1 MADSM
6 TPGNRL
12 YIYRLLSEKLGYGK
26 QVTIERA
33 EEVLTADDVQAADV
47 GFDSARAMLESK
59 HFQGSAR
66 VEVFKKGRI
75 LVTMLRNAELDAQL
89 LEAQKAEEEKAAAK
103 AAQAAKPAGKQAKGA
118 GKGAKGGKN
127 QWAGVK
133 ATVKPSK
140 PGEQRRKLEAKAAK
154 AAAEAQAK
162 LEAEQRAEREAR
174 EAAERAEAERIA
186 REEAERIA
194 RETAERE
201 AREAEERARQEAEA
215 RKAAQRA
222 REEARQ
228 RALDEQ
234 RARVTTPIAELKTG
248 LRVTYDPVGEL
259 PFAAASKTAAAKPGT
274 HKKAETD
281 KKGAGKK
288 GKAAAA
294 KAQKP
299 AEMPSSPSSHTQR
312 MCEDV
317 LASGAKRGVTRR
329 RTHAAAV
336 EAAPAPAPAV
346 ATMPGGNEWL
356 MPTYEEAASYVPA
369 EALAA
374 QAPAIQETVANP
386 DMFSIEDTP
395 SNGVAAV
402 AGAEA
407 PRADIAP
414 AQTSSLQAAS
424 PDSASN
430 QVAPAQAAVSNLE
443 SFQVA
448 PVLAAS
454 YDSATS
460 QLAATQA
467 ALSASASN
475 QAVAAHAT
483 LSNPV
488 VNQAPV
494 QVASPHSAA
503 TQAALTQATLSAS
516 ATNQAAP
523 VQVTQQPAPISEP
536 VAQPCTPQQTPA
548 ASVSASQASRQ
559 PAFAG
564 HAPAAHAA
572 TSFSPNPDRQ
582 VPTPEVL
589 ADYPQ
594 SISRD
599 VFCPTAILSTLSRI
613 LPVQVDLMAVL
624 DEDWSAARAMGTVCG
639 SRSRA
644 VFPLRYLRED
654 GSQPVELTLK
664 RTGKPGLNMRWA
676 VALVDGDDGTGDM
689 HETASLEGLPVA
701 DQGAWSDL
709 GTPSPRGSQAADPI
723 REFATFASISTWD
736 TMLGDLARM
745 VAPERWSYPRTEVA
759 PSAAGATR
767 YGILREY
774 LVVTF
779 HRVRAQ
785 GKLGTSSA
793 GDFAAFNTGLAT
805 PSGDDV
811 FACFEP
817 CRVNT
822 PWRFAGFALA
832 GSGDL
837 GRRITSELECIPQAA
852 TYLTSLDDVV
862 PQPDARVALDF
873 HTLLDDCLG
882 RLPRG
887 FLRDALADMEG
898 PCGMLDRMGDTS
910 LPVAQRT
917 EAQVR
922 LARFITGTP
931 AVYRRLTRALDD
943 AVDVAISACR
953 RNYRLAVPVFDP
965 AADAMKLLLP
975 LCLVNDRQAD
985 VALVVQRQPSG
996 IWQGTRFVSLPRAYV
1011 SARVVSAEQPQWLTF
1026 ENVLG

>member
-47 GFDSARAMLESK
+47 GFDSTRTMLESK

-103 AAQAAKPAGKQAKGA
+103 AAQASKPAGKQAKSA
-118 GKGAKGGKN
+118 GKGAKGSKN

-174 EAAERAEAERIA
+174 EAAEHAEAERIA

-215 RKAAQRA
+215 REAAQRA

-259 PFAAASKTAAAKPGT
+259 PFAAASKTAAAKPGS
-274 HKKAETD
+274 HKKTEAD
-281 KKGAGKK
+281 KKGKVV
-288 GKAAAA
+288 AA
-294 KAQKP
+294 KTQKP
-299 AEMPSSPSSHTQR
+299 AEMPPSPSSHTQR

-336 EAAPAPAPAV
+336 EAAPSPTPTV
-346 ATMPGGNEWL
+346 ATMPADDEWL
-356 MPTYEEAASYVPA
+356 MPTYEEAASYAPA

-374 QAPAIQETVANP
+374 QASTIQETVANP
-386 DMFSIEDTP
+386 DVFSIKDAP

-402 AGAEA
+402 AGTEA
-407 PRADIAP
+407 PRAYIAP
-414 AQTSSLQAAS
+414 AQTSSLQAVS

-430 QVAPAQAAVSNLE
+430 QVAPAQTAVSNLE

-454 YDSATS
+454 YDSATG
-460 QLAATQA
+460 QLVAAQA
-467 ALSASASN
+467 ALSDSASN
-475 QAVAAHAT
+475 QASTAQAA
-483 LSNPV
+483 LSD
-488 VNQAPV
+488 
-494 QVASPHSAA
+494 SAD
-503 TQAALTQATLSAS
+503 TQAAPTQM
-516 ATNQAAP
+516 
-523 VQVTQQPAPISEP
+523 TQQPAPISTP
-536 VAQPCTPQQTPA
+536 VAQSCMPQQTPA
-548 ASVSASQASRQ
+548 ASISAPQAARQ

-564 HAPAAHAA
+564 HSLATHVAA
-572 TSFSPNPDRQ
+572 TFSPNPDRQ

-613 LPVQVDLMAVL
+613 LPIQVDLMAVL

-709 GTPSPRGSQAADPI
+709 GTPSPAGSQAVDPI
-723 REFATFASISTWD
+723 REFATFATISSWD
-736 TMLGDLARM
+736 AVLGDLARM
-745 VAPERWSYPRTEVA
+745 VAPERWSYPGTEVT

-852 TYLTSLDDVV
+852 TYLTSLDDVA

-943 AVDVAISACR
+943 AVDAAIAACR

-1011 SARVVSAEQPQWLTF
+1011 SARVVCTEQPSWLAF

>member
-1 MADSM
+1 M

-33 EEVLTADDVQAADV
+33 EEVLAADDVQAADV
-47 GFDSARAMLESK
+47 GFDSARTMLESK

-215 RKAAQRA
+215 REAAQRA

-234 RARVTTPIAELKTG
+234 RARVTTPIAELKGG
-248 LRVTYDPVGEL
+248 LRVTYDPIGEL
-259 PFAAASKTAAAKPGT
+259 PFAAASKTTAARPGS
-274 HKKAETD
+274 HKKTEAD

-288 GKAAAA
+288 GKVAAA
-294 KAQKP
+294 KTQKP
-299 AEMPSSPSSHTQR
+299 AEMPASPSSHTQR

-336 EAAPAPAPAV
+336 EAAPAPAIP
-346 ATMPGGNEWL
+346 TMPADDDWL
-356 MPTYEEAASYVPA
+356 MPTYEEAASYAPA

-374 QAPAIQETVANP
+374 QASAIQETVANP
-386 DMFSIEDTP
+386 DVFSIEDAP

-402 AGAEA
+402 AGTEA
-407 PRADIAP
+407 PRADITP

-424 PDSASN
+424 FDSASN
-430 QVAPAQAAVSNLE
+430 QVAPVQAA
-443 SFQVA
+443 
-448 PVLAAS
+448 P
-454 YDSATS
+454 YDSATG
-460 QLAATQA
+460 QLVAAQA

-494 QVASPHSAA
+494 QVASPHSTA
-503 TQAALTQATLSAS
+503 TQVALAQATLSAS
-516 ATNQAAP
+516 ATNQTAP
-523 VQVTQQPAPISEP
+523 AQMTQQPAPISTP
-536 VAQPCTPQQTPA
+536 VAQPCTPQQPPA

-564 HAPAAHAA
+564 HTPAAHAA
-572 TSFSPNPDRQ
+572 MAFSPNPDRQ

-736 TMLGDLARM
+736 AMLGDLARM
-745 VAPERWSYPRTEVA
+745 VAPERWSYPGTEVT

-785 GKLGTSSA
+785 GKLGTSPA

-862 PQPDARVALDF
+862 PQPDTRVALDF

-943 AVDVAISACR
+943 AVDAAIAACR

>member
-26 QVTIERA
+26 QATIERA

-47 GFDSARAMLESK
+47 GFDSTRTMLESK

-103 AAQAAKPAGKQAKGA
+103 AAQASKPAGKQAKGA
-118 GKGAKGGKN
+118 GKGAKGSKN

-194 RETAERE
+194 REEAERE
-201 AREAEERARQEAEA
+201 AREAEERARQEAE
-215 RKAAQRA
+215 A

-259 PFAAASKTAAAKPGT
+259 PFAAASKTAAAKPGS
-274 HKKAETD
+274 HKKTEAD

-288 GKAAAA
+288 GKVAAA
-294 KAQKP
+294 KTQKP
-299 AEMPSSPSSHTQR
+299 AEIPSSPSSHTQR

-336 EAAPAPAPAV
+336 EAAPSPAPTV
-346 ATMPGGNEWL
+346 ATMPADDEWL
-356 MPTYEEAASYVPA
+356 MPTYEEAASYAPA

-374 QAPAIQETVANP
+374 QASTIQETVANP
-386 DMFSIEDTP
+386 DVFSIKDAP
-395 SNGVAAV
+395 SNGVAAF
-402 AGAEA
+402 AGTEA
-407 PRADIAP
+407 PRAYIAP

-430 QVAPAQAAVSNLE
+430 QVAPAQTALSD
-443 SFQVA
+443 
-448 PVLAAS
+448 LA
-454 YDSATS
+454 D
-460 QLAATQA
+460 TQA
-467 ALSASASN
+467 A
-475 QAVAAHAT
+475 
-483 LSNPV
+483 P
-488 VNQAPV
+488 
-494 QVASPHSAA
+494 
-503 TQAALTQATLSAS
+503 TQM
-516 ATNQAAP
+516 
-523 VQVTQQPAPISEP
+523 TQQHAPISTP
-536 VAQPCTPQQTPA
+536 VAQSCMPQQTPA
-548 ASVSASQASRQ
+548 ASISAPQAARQ

-564 HAPAAHAA
+564 HSPAAHAA
-572 TSFSPNPDRQ
+572 ATFSPNPDRQ

-613 LPVQVDLMAVL
+613 LPIQVDLMAVL

-709 GTPSPRGSQAADPI
+709 GTPSPAGSQAVDPI
-723 REFATFASISTWD
+723 REFATFATISSWD
-736 TMLGDLARM
+736 AVLGDLARM
-745 VAPERWSYPRTEVA
+745 VAPERWSYPGTEVT

-943 AVDVAISACR
+943 AVDAAIAACR

-1011 SARVVSAEQPQWLTF
+1011 SARVVCTEQPSWLAF

>member
-47 GFDSARAMLESK
+47 GFDSTRTMLESK

-103 AAQAAKPAGKQAKGA
+103 AAQASKPAGKQAKGA
-118 GKGAKGGKN
+118 GKGAKGSKN

-215 RKAAQRA
+215 REAAQRA

-228 RALDEQ
+228 HALDEQ
-234 RARVTTPIAELKTG
+234 RARVTTPIAELKGG

-259 PFAAASKTAAAKPGT
+259 PFAAASKTAAAKPGS
-274 HKKAETD
+274 HKKTEAD

-288 GKAAAA
+288 GKVAAA
-294 KAQKP
+294 KTQKP
-299 AEMPSSPSSHTQR
+299 AEMPSSPSPHTQR

-336 EAAPAPAPAV
+336 EAAPSPAPTV
-346 ATMPGGNEWL
+346 ATMPADDEWP
-356 MPTYEEAASYVPA
+356 MPTYEEAASYAPA

-374 QAPAIQETVANP
+374 QASTIQETVANP
-386 DMFSIEDTP
+386 DVFSIKDAP

-402 AGAEA
+402 AGTEA
-407 PRADIAP
+407 PRAYIAP

-430 QVAPAQAAVSNLE
+430 QVAPAQTAVSNLE

-454 YDSATS
+454 YDSATG
-460 QLAATQA
+460 QLVATQA
-467 ALSASASN
+467 ASPASAFN
-475 QAVAAHAT
+475 QASTAQAA
-483 LSNPV
+483 LSDSADT
-488 VNQAPV
+488 QA
-494 QVASPHSAA
+494 AA
-503 TQAALTQATLSAS
+503 TQM
-516 ATNQAAP
+516 
-523 VQVTQQPAPISEP
+523 TQQPAPISTP
-536 VAQPCTPQQTPA
+536 VAQSCMPQQTPA
-548 ASVSASQASRQ
+548 ASISAPQAARQ

-564 HAPAAHAA
+564 HSPAAHAA
-572 TSFSPNPDRQ
+572 ASFSPNPDRQ

-613 LPVQVDLMAVL
+613 LPIQVDLMAVL

-709 GTPSPRGSQAADPI
+709 GAPSPAGSQAVDPI
-723 REFATFASISTWD
+723 REFATFATISSWD
-736 TMLGDLARM
+736 AVLGDLARM
-745 VAPERWSYPRTEVA
+745 VAPERWSYPGTEVT

-785 GKLGTSSA
+785 GKLGTSPA
-793 GDFAAFNTGLAT
+793 GDFAAFNTGLTT

-922 LARFITGTP
+922 LARFIAGTP

-943 AVDVAISACR
+943 AVDAAIAACR

-1011 SARVVSAEQPQWLTF
+1011 SARVVCTEQPSWLAF

>member
-47 GFDSARAMLESK
+47 GFDSTRTMLESK

-89 LEAQKAEEEKAAAK
+89 QEAQKAEEEKAAAK
-103 AAQAAKPAGKQAKGA
+103 AAQASKPAGKQAKGA
-118 GKGAKGGKN
+118 GKGAKGSKN

-162 LEAEQRAEREAR
+162 IEAEQRAEREAR

-215 RKAAQRA
+215 REAAQRA

-248 LRVTYDPVGEL
+248 LRVTYDPIGEL
-259 PFAAASKTAAAKPGT
+259 PFAAASKTAATKPGSR
-274 HKKAETD
+274 KKTEAD

-288 GKAAAA
+288 GKVAAA
-294 KAQKP
+294 KTQKP

-336 EAAPAPAPAV
+336 EAAPSPAPTV
-346 ATMPGGNEWL
+346 ATMPADDEWL
-356 MPTYEEAASYVPA
+356 MPTYEEAASYAPA
-369 EALAA
+369 EALAV
-374 QAPAIQETVANP
+374 QASTIQETVANP
-386 DMFSIEDTP
+386 DVFSIKDAP

-402 AGAEA
+402 AGTEA
-407 PRADIAP
+407 PRAYIAP

-430 QVAPAQAAVSNLE
+430 QASTAQM
-443 SFQVA
+443 
-448 PVLAAS
+448 
-454 YDSATS
+454 
-460 QLAATQA
+460 TQ
-467 ALSASASN
+467 
-475 QAVAAHAT
+475 
-483 LSNPV
+483 P
-488 VNQAPV
+488 
-494 QVASPHSAA
+494 
-503 TQAALTQATLSAS
+503 
-516 ATNQAAP
+516 
-523 VQVTQQPAPISEP
+523 PAPISTP
-536 VAQPCTPQQTPA
+536 VAQSCMPQQAPA
-548 ASVSASQASRQ
+548 ASISAPQAARQ

-564 HAPAAHAA
+564 HSPAAHAA
-572 TSFSPNPDRQ
+572 ATFSPNPDRQ

-613 LPVQVDLMAVL
+613 LPIQVDLMAVL
-624 DEDWSAARAMGTVCG
+624 DEDWSTARAMGTVCG

-689 HETASLEGLPVA
+689 HETTSLEGLPVA

-709 GTPSPRGSQAADPI
+709 GTPSPAGSQAVDPI
-723 REFATFASISTWD
+723 REFATFATISSWD
-736 TMLGDLARM
+736 AVLGDLARM
-745 VAPERWSYPRTEVA
+745 VAPERWSYPGTEVT

-774 LVVTF
+774 LVITF
-779 HRVRAQ
+779 HRVHAQ
-785 GKLGTSSA
+785 SKLGTSSA

-931 AVYRRLTRALDD
+931 AVYRRLSRALDD
-943 AVDVAISACR
+943 AVDAAIAACR

-1011 SARVVSAEQPQWLTF
+1011 SARVVCTEQPSWLAF

>member
-47 GFDSARAMLESK
+47 GFDSTRTMLESK

-103 AAQAAKPAGKQAKGA
+103 AAQASKPAGKQAKGA
-118 GKGAKGGKN
+118 GKGAKGSKN

-174 EAAERAEAERIA
+174 EAAERAEAERVA
-186 REEAERIA
+186 REEAERLA
-194 RETAERE
+194 HEEAERQ

-215 RKAAQRA
+215 REAAQRA

-234 RARVTTPIAELKTG
+234 RTRVTTPIAELKGG

-259 PFAAASKTAAAKPGT
+259 PFAAASKTAAGKPGS
-274 HKKAETD
+274 HKKTEAD

-288 GKAAAA
+288 GKVAAA
-294 KAQKP
+294 KTQKP

-336 EAAPAPAPAV
+336 EAAPSPAPTV
-346 ATMPGGNEWL
+346 ATMPADDEWL
-356 MPTYEEAASYVPA
+356 MPTYEEAASYAPA

-374 QAPAIQETVANP
+374 QASTIQETVANP
-386 DMFSIEDTP
+386 DVFSIKDAP

-402 AGAEA
+402 AGTEA
-407 PRADIAP
+407 PRAYIAP

-430 QVAPAQAAVSNLE
+430 QVAPAQTAVSNLE

-454 YDSATS
+454 YDSATG
-460 QLAATQA
+460 QLVATQA
-467 ALSASASN
+467 ALSASASS
-475 QAVAAHAT
+475 QASTAQAA
-483 LSNPV
+483 LSD
-488 VNQAPV
+488 
-494 QVASPHSAA
+494 SAD
-503 TQAALTQATLSAS
+503 TQAAPTQM
-516 ATNQAAP
+516 
-523 VQVTQQPAPISEP
+523 TQQPAAMPAP
-536 VAQPCTPQQTPA
+536 VAQSCMPRQTPA
-548 ASVSASQASRQ
+548 ASISAPQAARQ

-564 HAPAAHAA
+564 HSPAAHAA
-572 TSFSPNPDRQ
+572 ATFSPNPDRQ

-613 LPVQVDLMAVL
+613 LPIQVDLMAVL

-709 GTPSPRGSQAADPI
+709 GTPSPAGSQTVDPI
-723 REFATFASISTWD
+723 REFATFATISSWD
-736 TMLGDLARM
+736 AVLGVIPAQKSPPVPPVPHATASCASTLSSRSTACAHRASSEFLPQVISPRSTRDL
-745 VAPERWSYPRTEVA
+745 PR
-759 PSAAGATR
+759 
-767 YGILREY
+767 
-774 LVVTF
+774 
-779 HRVRAQ
+779 
-785 GKLGTSSA
+785 
-793 GDFAAFNTGLAT
+793 
-805 PSGDDV
+805 
-811 FACFEP
+811 
-817 CRVNT
+817 
-822 PWRFAGFALA
+822 
-832 GSGDL
+832 
-837 GRRITSELECIPQAA
+837 PQAM
-852 TYLTSLDDVV
+852 TCS
-862 PQPDARVALDF
+862 
-873 HTLLDDCLG
+873 
-882 RLPRG
+882 
-887 FLRDALADMEG
+887 
-898 PCGMLDRMGDTS
+898 
-910 LPVAQRT
+910 
-917 EAQVR
+917 
-922 LARFITGTP
+922 P
-931 AVYRRLTRALDD
+931 A
-943 AVDVAISACR
+943 SS
-953 RNYRLAVPVFDP
+953 P
-965 AADAMKLLLP
+965 AA
-975 LCLVNDRQAD
+975 
-985 VALVVQRQPSG
+985 
-996 IWQGTRFVSLPRAYV
+996 
-1011 SARVVSAEQPQWLTF
+1011 
-1026 ENVLG
+1026 

>member
-33 EEVLTADDVQAADV
+33 EEVLAADDVQAADV
-47 GFDSARAMLESK
+47 GFDSARTMLESK

-127 QWAGVK
+127 QWAGMK

-215 RKAAQRA
+215 REAAQRA

-248 LRVTYDPVGEL
+248 LRVTYDPIGEL
-259 PFAAASKTAAAKPGT
+259 PFAAATKTAAAKPGS
-274 HKKAETD
+274 HKKVETD

-288 GKAAAA
+288 GKAATV
-294 KAQKP
+294 KTQKP

-336 EAAPAPAPAV
+336 EAAPSPTPAV
-346 ATMPGGNEWL
+346 ATMPADDEWL
-356 MPTYEEAASYVPA
+356 MPTYEEAASYAPA

-374 QAPAIQETVANP
+374 QASAIQETVANP
-386 DMFSIEDTP
+386 DVFSIEDTS
-395 SNGVAAV
+395 SNEAAAV
-402 AGAEA
+402 AGTEA
-407 PRADIAP
+407 PRADITP

-424 PDSASN
+424 FDSASN
-430 QVAPAQAAVSNLE
+430 QVAPA
-443 SFQVA
+443 
-448 PVLAAS
+448 LAAS
-454 YDSATS
+454 SDSATS
-460 QLAATQA
+460 QASTAKA
-467 ALSASASN
+467 ALSAPASN
-475 QAVAAHAT
+475 QAAAAHAT
-483 LSNPV
+483 LSNPA
-488 VNQAPV
+488 VNQAPI
-494 QVASPHSAA
+494 QVASPHSTA
-503 TQAALTQATLSAS
+503 TQVALAQATLSAS
-516 ATNQAAP
+516 AGNQAAP
-523 VQVTQQPAPISEP
+523 AQVTQQPAPISELI
-536 VAQPCTPQQTPA
+536 AQPCTPQQTPA

-564 HAPAAHAA
+564 HTPAAHAA
-572 TSFSPNPDRQ
+572 TAFSPNPDRQ

-644 VFPLRYLRED
+644 IFPLRYLRED

-736 TMLGDLARM
+736 AMLGDLARM
-745 VAPERWSYPRTEVA
+745 VAPERWSYPGTEVA

-943 AVDVAISACR
+943 AVDAAIAACR

-1011 SARVVSAEQPQWLTF
+1011 SARVVSAEQPQWLAF

>member
-47 GFDSARAMLESK
+47 GFDSARTMLESK

-66 VEVFKKGRI
+66 VEVFKKGRV

-103 AAQAAKPAGKQAKGA
+103 AAQASKPAGKQAKGA
-118 GKGAKGGKN
+118 GKGAKGSKN

-140 PGEQRRKLEAKAAK
+140 PGEQRRKLEARAAK

-174 EAAERAEAERIA
+174 EAAEHAEAERIA

-201 AREAEERARQEAEA
+201 AREAEERARQEAET
-215 RKAAQRA
+215 REAAQRA

-248 LRVTYDPVGEL
+248 LRVIYDPVGEL
-259 PFAAASKTAAAKPGT
+259 PFAAASKTAAAKPGS
-274 HKKAETD
+274 HKKTEAN

-288 GKAAAA
+288 GKVAAA
-294 KAQKP
+294 KTQKP

-317 LASGAKRGVTRR
+317 LASGAKHGVTRR

-336 EAAPAPAPAV
+336 EAAPSPAPTV
-346 ATMPGGNEWL
+346 ATMPADDEWL
-356 MPTYEEAASYVPA
+356 MPTYEEAASYAPA

-374 QAPAIQETVANP
+374 QASTIQETVANP
-386 DMFSIEDTP
+386 DVFSIKDAL

-402 AGAEA
+402 AGTEA
-407 PRADIAP
+407 PRAYIAP

-430 QVAPAQAAVSNLE
+430 QASTAQAALS
-443 SFQVA
+443 
-448 PVLAAS
+448 
-454 YDSATS
+454 DSADT
-460 QLAATQA
+460 QAAFAQA
-467 ALSASASN
+467 ALSASA
-475 QAVAAHAT
+475 T
-483 LSNPV
+483 
-488 VNQAPV
+488 
-494 QVASPHSAA
+494 
-503 TQAALTQATLSAS
+503 TQAAPTQM
-516 ATNQAAP
+516 
-523 VQVTQQPAPISEP
+523 TQQPAPISTP
-536 VAQPCTPQQTPA
+536 VTQPRMPQQTPA
-548 ASVSASQASRQ
+548 ASISAPQAARQ

-564 HAPAAHAA
+564 HFPAAHAA
-572 TSFSPNPDRQ
+572 ATFSPNPDRQ
-582 VPTPEVL
+582 VPTLEVL

-613 LPVQVDLMAVL
+613 LPIQVDLMAVL

-654 GSQPVELTLK
+654 GAQPVELTLK

-709 GTPSPRGSQAADPI
+709 GTPSPAGSQAVDPI
-723 REFATFASISTWD
+723 REFATFATISSWD
-736 TMLGDLARM
+736 AVLGDLARM
-745 VAPERWSYPRTEVA
+745 VAPERWSYPGTEVT

-785 GKLGTSSA
+785 DKLGTSSA

-943 AVDVAISACR
+943 AVDAAIAACR

-1011 SARVVSAEQPQWLTF
+1011 SARVVCTEQPSWLAF

>member
-33 EEVLTADDVQAADV
+33 EEVLAADDVQAADV
-47 GFDSARAMLESK
+47 GFDSARTMLESK

-215 RKAAQRA
+215 REAAQRA

-234 RARVTTPIAELKTG
+234 RARVTTPIAELKGG

-259 PFAAASKTAAAKPGT
+259 PFAAASKPVAAKPGT

-336 EAAPAPAPAV
+336 EAAPAPTPAV
-346 ATMPGGNEWL
+346 ATMPDGDEWL

-369 EALAA
+369 ETLAA

-386 DMFSIEDTP
+386 DVFSIEDAS
-395 SNGVAAV
+395 SNGAAAV
-402 AGAEA
+402 AGTEA

-424 PDSASN
+424 FDSASN
-430 QVAPAQAAVSNLE
+430 QVAPVQAA
-443 SFQVA
+443 
-448 PVLAAS
+448 P
-454 YDSATS
+454 YDSATG
-460 QLAATQA
+460 QLVATQA
-467 ALSASASN
+467 ALSASTSN
-475 QAVAAHAT
+475 QAAAAHAT
-483 LSNPV
+483 LSNPA

-494 QVASPHSAA
+494 QVASPHSTA
-503 TQAALTQATLSAS
+503 TQVALAQATLSAS
-516 ATNQAAP
+516 ATNQTAP
-523 VQVTQQPAPISEP
+523 AQMTQQPAPISTP
-536 VAQPCTPQQTPA
+536 VAQPYTPQQTPA

-564 HAPAAHAA
+564 QTPAAHAA
-572 TSFSPNPDRQ
+572 MAFSPNPNRQ

-736 TMLGDLARM
+736 AMLGDLARM
-745 VAPERWSYPRTEVA
+745 VAPERWSYPGTEVA

-774 LVVTF
+774 FVVTF

-943 AVDVAISACR
+943 AVDAAIAACR

-965 AADAMKLLLP
+965 AADSMKLLLP

>member
-47 GFDSARAMLESK
+47 GFDSTRTMLESK

-66 VEVFKKGRI
+66 VEVFKKGRV

-103 AAQAAKPAGKQAKGA
+103 AAQASKPAGKQAKGA
-118 GKGAKGGKN
+118 GKGAKGSKN

-174 EAAERAEAERIA
+174 EAAERAEAERVA

-215 RKAAQRA
+215 REAAQRA
-222 REEARQ
+222 REETRQ

-248 LRVTYDPVGEL
+248 LRVTYDPIGEL
-259 PFAAASKTAAAKPGT
+259 PFAAASKAAAAKPGS
-274 HKKAETD
+274 HKKTEAD

-288 GKAAAA
+288 GKVAAA
-294 KAQKP
+294 KTQKP

-336 EAAPAPAPAV
+336 EAAPSPAPTV
-346 ATMPGGNEWL
+346 ATMPADDEWL
-356 MPTYEEAASYVPA
+356 MPTYEEAASYAPA

-374 QAPAIQETVANP
+374 QASTIQETVANP
-386 DMFSIEDTP
+386 DVFSIKDAP

-402 AGAEA
+402 AGTEA
-407 PRADIAP
+407 PRAYNAP

-430 QVAPAQAAVSNLE
+430 QVAPAQTAVSNLD

-454 YDSATS
+454 HDSATG
-460 QLAATQA
+460 QLVATQA
-467 ALSASASN
+467 ALSASAFN
-475 QAVAAHAT
+475 QASTAQTA
-483 LSNPV
+483 LSD
-488 VNQAPV
+488 
-494 QVASPHSAA
+494 SAD
-503 TQAALTQATLSAS
+503 TQAALAQAALSAS
-516 ATNQAAP
+516 ATTQAAP
-523 VQVTQQPAPISEP
+523 TQMTQQHTPISTP
-536 VAQPCTPQQTPA
+536 VVQSCMPQQTSA
-548 ASVSASQASRQ
+548 ASISAPQAARQ

-564 HAPAAHAA
+564 HSPAAHAA
-572 TSFSPNPDRQ
+572 ATFSPNPDRQ

-613 LPVQVDLMAVL
+613 LPIQVDLMAVL

-709 GTPSPRGSQAADPI
+709 STPSPASSRAVDPI
-723 REFATFASISTWD
+723 REFATFATISSWD
-736 TMLGDLARM
+736 AVLGDLARM
-745 VAPERWSYPRTEVA
+745 VAPERWSYPGTEVT

-817 CRVNT
+817 CRMNT

-898 PCGMLDRMGDTS
+898 PCGMLDRMGDTF
-910 LPVAQRT
+910 LPIAQRT

-943 AVDVAISACR
+943 AVDAAIAACR

-1011 SARVVSAEQPQWLTF
+1011 SARVVCTEQPSWLAF

>member
-47 GFDSARAMLESK
+47 GFDSTRTMLESK

-103 AAQAAKPAGKQAKGA
+103 AAQASKPAGKQAKGA
-118 GKGAKGGKN
+118 GKGAKGSKN

-201 AREAEERARQEAEA
+201 AREA
-215 RKAAQRA
+215 AQRA

-259 PFAAASKTAAAKPGT
+259 PFAAASKTAAAKPGS
-274 HKKAETD
+274 HKKTEAD
-281 KKGAGKK
+281 KKGKV
-288 GKAAAA
+288 AAA
-294 KAQKP
+294 KTQKP

-329 RTHAAAV
+329 RTHAAAA
-336 EAAPAPAPAV
+336 EAAPSPAPTV
-346 ATMPGGNEWL
+346 ATMPVDDEWL
-356 MPTYEEAASYVPA
+356 MPTYEEAASYAPA

-374 QAPAIQETVANP
+374 RASTIQETVANP
-386 DMFSIEDTP
+386 DVFSIKDAP

-402 AGAEA
+402 AGTEA
-407 PRADIAP
+407 PRAYNAP

-430 QVAPAQAAVSNLE
+430 QVAPAQTAVFNLD

-448 PVLAAS
+448 PVLTAS
-454 YDSATS
+454 YDSATG
-460 QLAATQA
+460 QLVATQA
-467 ALSASASN
+467 ALSASAFN
-475 QAVAAHAT
+475 QASTAQAA
-483 LSNPV
+483 LSD
-488 VNQAPV
+488 
-494 QVASPHSAA
+494 SAD
-503 TQAALTQATLSAS
+503 TQAAPTQM
-516 ATNQAAP
+516 
-523 VQVTQQPAPISEP
+523 TQQPAPISTP
-536 VAQPCTPQQTPA
+536 VAQSCMPQQTPA
-548 ASVSASQASRQ
+548 ASISAPQAARQ

-564 HAPAAHAA
+564 HSPAAHAA
-572 TSFSPNPDRQ
+572 ATFSPNPDRQ

-613 LPVQVDLMAVL
+613 LPIQVDLMAVL

-644 VFPLRYLRED
+644 IFPLRYLRED

-709 GTPSPRGSQAADPI
+709 GTPSPAGSQAVDPI
-723 REFATFASISTWD
+723 REFATFATISSWD
-736 TMLGDLARM
+736 AVLGDLARM
-745 VAPERWSYPRTEVA
+745 VAPERWSYPGTEVT

-785 GKLGTSSA
+785 DKLGTSSA

-898 PCGMLDRMGDTS
+898 PCGMLDRMCDTS

-943 AVDVAISACR
+943 AVDAAIAACR

-1011 SARVVSAEQPQWLTF
+1011 SARVVCTEQPSWLAF

>member
-47 GFDSARAMLESK
+47 GFDSTRTMLESK

-103 AAQAAKPAGKQAKGA
+103 AAQAAKPTGKQAKGA

-215 RKAAQRA
+215 REAAQRA

-234 RARVTTPIAELKTG
+234 RARVTTPIAELKGG

-259 PFAAASKTAAAKPGT
+259 PFAAASKPAATNPGS
-274 HKKAETD
+274 HKKAQTD

-294 KAQKP
+294 KTQKP

-346 ATMPGGNEWL
+346 TTMPDGDEWL

-369 EALAA
+369 EVLAA
-374 QAPAIQETVANP
+374 QTPVIQETVANP
-386 DMFSIEDTP
+386 DVFSIEDAP

-402 AGAEA
+402 AGTEV
-407 PRADIAP
+407 PRADIAS
-414 AQTSSLQAAS
+414 AQMSSLQAAS

-430 QVAPAQAAVSNLE
+430 QVAPTLTARSN
-443 SFQVA
+443 
-448 PVLAAS
+448 
-454 YDSATS
+454 SATS
-460 QLAATQA
+460 QLVATPQA

-488 VNQAPV
+488 VNQAPA

-503 TQAALTQATLSAS
+503 TQVALAQATLSAS
-516 ATNQAAP
+516 ASNQAAP
-523 VQVTQQPAPISEP
+523 VQVTQQPAPTSAPI
-536 VAQPCTPQQTPA
+536 AQPCTPQQTPA
-548 ASVSASQASRQ
+548 TSVSASQASRQ

-564 HAPAAHAA
+564 HTPAAHAA

-582 VPTPEVL
+582 IPTPEVL

-736 TMLGDLARM
+736 VMLGDLARM
-745 VAPERWSYPRTEVA
+745 VAPERWSYPGTEVA

-931 AVYRRLTRALDD
+931 AVYRRLTRTLDD
-943 AVDVAISACR
+943 AVDAAIAACR